1 LDDDGIERLMMAMWN
16 VGVSFDEM
24 KEAMRICC
32 LL

>member
-1 LDDDGIERLMMAMWN
+1 MMAMWN